1 MSFLGL
7 VKRIAPFFLTFAL
20 GLFIASLF
28 ITLPTWS
35 FPNRGERRWHRKNHC
50 KTEMY
55 RLQERNAYLE
65 RRNAE
70 YERMTLRIEPSFESL
85 DVPPPPMPPMPPK
98 APIAP
103 NYTR

>member
-7 VKRIAPFFLTFAL
+7 VKRIAPFFLTFAA
-20 GLFIASLF
+20 GLFIASFF

-35 FPNRGERRWHRKNHC
+35 FPKRGENRWNKRQ
-50 KTEMY
+50 Y
-55 RLQERNAYLE
+55 REEIERLRERNAYLE
-65 RRNAE
+65 KRNAE
-70 YERMTLRIEPSFESL
+70 YERMTLRIEPNFEKL
-85 DVPPPPMPPMPPK
+85 EVPPPPMPPMPPK

>member
-7 VKRIAPFFLTFAL
+7 VKRIAPFFLTFAA
-20 GLFIASLF
+20 GLFIASFF

-35 FPNRGERRWHRKNHC
+35 FPKRGENRLNKRQ
-50 KTEMY
+50 Y
-55 RLQERNAYLE
+55 REEIERLRERNAYLE

-70 YERMTLRIEPSFESL
+70 YERMTLRIEPNFEKL
-85 DVPPPPMPPMPPK
+85 EVPPPPMPPK

>member
-7 VKRIAPFFLTFAL
+7 VKRIAPFFLTFTA

-28 ITLPTWS
+28 ITLPAWS
-35 FPNRGERRWHRKNHC
+35 FPKRSENRWNKRQYREEIERLR
-50 KTEMY
+50 
-55 RLQERNAYLE
+55 ERNAYLE

-70 YERMTLRIEPSFESL
+70 YERMTLRIEPNFEKL
-85 DVPPPPMPPMPPK
+85 EVPPPPMPPMPPK
-98 APIAP
+98 APVAP

>member
-7 VKRIAPFFLTFAL
+7 VKRIAPFVLTFGL

-35 FPNRGERRWHRKNHC
+35 FPKRGENRWNRRHQC
-50 KTEMY
+50 KAELY

-70 YERMTLRIEPSFESL
+70 LERINSDVVPNFESL

-98 APIAP
+98 AP
-103 NYTR
+103 NYAR

>member
-7 VKRIAPFFLTFAL
+7 VKRIAPFALTFGL

-35 FPNRGERRWHRKNHC
+35 FPKRGENRWNRRHKCNA
-50 KTEMY
+50 EMEWL
-55 RLQERNAYLE
+55 RERNAYLE

-70 YERMTLRIEPSFESL
+70 YERMTLRIEPNFENL

-98 APIAP
+98 AP
-103 NYTR
+103 NYAR

>member
-7 VKRIAPFFLTFAL
+7 VKRIAPFFLTFTA
-20 GLFIASLF
+20 GLFIASFF

-35 FPNRGERRWHRKNHC
+35 FPKREARWNKKHRCNAEIERLR
-50 KTEMY
+50 
-55 RLQERNAYLE
+55 ERNAYLE

-70 YERMTLRIEPSFESL
+70 YEKMTLRIEPNFENL
-85 DVPPPPMPPMPPK
+85 EVPPPPMPPMPPK